1 MNKNQSPETIN
12 QILSFVSGVKTRIKN
27 TDLRLEISEIES
39 SLKQL
44 KNSPE
49 LNSSCVI
56 DFKISNPEYYID
68 KVREILDKNNLLN
81 ISASDQYTF

>member
-1 MNKNQSPETIN
+1 MNKSQSPETIN
-12 QILSFVSGVKTRIKN
+12 QILSFVSGVKTSIKN
-27 TDLRLEISEIES
+27 SYLRLEISEIES

-44 KNSPE
+44 KAAPE

-68 KVREILDKNNLLN
+68 KVRKILDKDN
-81 ISASDQYTF
+81 